1 MSVYLFRRQHG
12 VRTRVSLRLGL
23 GIALSTLLLQATPSW
38 AQSASLQ
45 LINEYPA
52 TSITASAD
60 LQFAAAVKKLSNGDI
75 AINTLQEAANPYKGK
90 DQVNAVSSGKA
101 EIGTLFAGILG
112 GSDSFF
118 LLSSLPFVVDDFDQ
132 AQALF
137 TCTRPELERHLNA
150 LNVRL
155 LYATPWPPSGIWSAN
170 ALSDVDAVKA
180 LNIRTYDDNSR
191 GVFQRVGSRSVNL
204 PFSAVGP
211 KLISGELNAVLS
223 SGDGGAGNRLWDQ
236 LPNFTAISY
245 AIPLSYTIINNDAWN
260 KLTPAQQA
268 SLTQAAQLTS
278 AASWANVKSRI
289 QDNYARM
296 SEHNMRLNLEP
307 APAIREALRKAGQ
320 EQADS
325 WWQQDKNNEIRTRCA
340 PLVQAK

>member
-1 MSVYLFRRQHG
+1 MSVSPFKRR
-12 VRTRVSLRLGL
+12 RVLGL
-23 GIALSTLLLQATPSW
+23 ALGLSLSALLSQAAS
-38 AQSASLQ
+38 AQSTALR

-60 LQFAAAVKKLSNGDI
+60 LQFAAAVGKLSQGGI
-75 AINTLQEAANPYKGK
+75 AVSTLQEGANPYKGK
-90 DQVNAVSSGKA
+90 DQVSAVSSGQV

-118 LLSSLPFVVDDFDQ
+118 LLSSLPFVVDDFEQ

-137 TCTRPELERHLNA
+137 TCTRPELESHLSA

-155 LYATPWPPSGIWSAN
+155 LYATPWPPSGIWSA
-170 ALSDVDAVKA
+170 APLPDVEAVKA
-180 LNIRTYDDNSR
+180 LSIRTYDDNSR

-211 KLISGELNAVLS
+211 RLASGELNAVLS

-260 KLTPAQQA
+260 RLTPAQQA

-296 SEHNMRLNLEP
+296 SEHNMRLNLQP
-307 APAIREALRKAGQ
+307 APAIREVLRKAGQ

-325 WWQQDKNNEIRTRCA
+325 WWQQDKNNQMRTRCA
-340 PLVQAK
+340 PLAQAK